1 MHNRGNINYYELKI
15 EGKDVKRFIKQLY
28 NLGIYFEEIKFID
41 KIVYV
46 KIDSNNYKK
55 LSKVKTIYKI
65 YTPDSLGYA
74 SFQHRFLLLKDQ
86 VFSNI

>member
-1 MHNRGNINYYELKI
+1 MFNNYYELKI

-65 YTPDSLGYA
+65 
-74 SFQHRFLLLKDQ
+74 FLFNKTNFIL
-86 VFSNI
+86 